1 MGRASLSRNPPM
13 RVVAMAFVGALG
25 LAASAVSASAAP
37 PVANL
42 DVRHETNIIAVAG
55 GCGGGFHPNRWGRC
69 VPNRDGYSDRAYPR
83 WGGFY
88 GGGDGYEPWNRPS
101 PTDHIARELNRR
113 QLYGGY

>member
-1 MGRASLSRNPPM
+1 M
-13 RVVAMAFVGALG
+13 RTAALG
-25 LAASAVSASAAP
+25 LIGAIAFAAATTANAAP
-37 PVANL
+37 SVPAPA
-42 DVRHETNIIAVAG
+42 DQQNIIAVAG

-69 VPNRDGYSDRAYPR
+69 VPNRDGYSYRAYPR